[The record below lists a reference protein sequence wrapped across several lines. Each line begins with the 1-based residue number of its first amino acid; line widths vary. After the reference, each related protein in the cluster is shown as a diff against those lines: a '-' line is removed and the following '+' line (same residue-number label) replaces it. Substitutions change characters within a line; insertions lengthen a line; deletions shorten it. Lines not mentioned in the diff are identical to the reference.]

1 MASASLSRSNV
12 YLSIIAAERMVAI
25 GFALSMPA
33 MSGADPP
40 DGSYIPNFVSLRDAD
55 DNIPIDPEIIEASS
69 ERISPN
75 IFSVSTTS
83 NCAGSFTSCIAQL
96 STSMCSSVTS
106 G

>member
-1 MASASLSRSNV
+1 MAAD
-12 YLSIIAAERMVAI
+12 RMVAI
-25 GFALSMPA
+25 GFALFCPA

-40 DGSYIPNFVSLRDAD
+40 DGSYIPNFVSLSDAD
-55 DNIPIDPEIIEASS
+55 ESIPIEPEIMDASS

-75 IFSVSTTS
+75 MFSVRTTS

-96 STSMCSSVTS
+96 STSMCSSSTS